1 MITFIKRYWLNILL
15 LAILNILIWLIIPY
29 QERKYL
35 QPDIDSIKEKSNL
48 ILILTEVI
56 LFGSTLIFFTVK
68 NFKSP
73 KKILF
78 SIFNIAML
86 SLAVFL
92 FFTSIFLAGT
102 LFLNSLSKNQIV
114 DKKYSIIYIDSNKTD
129 LLLWDIT
136 ENLSVQNHGVISTK
150 HLKNINLNDT
160 IILTF
165 KKGLLGV
172 NFDPKAK
179 TK

>member
-1 MITFIKRYWLNILL
+1 M
-15 LAILNILIWLIIPY
+15 
-29 QERKYL
+29 
-35 QPDIDSIKEKSNL
+35 
-48 ILILTEVI
+48 
-56 LFGSTLIFFTVK
+56 
-68 NFKSP
+68 
-73 KKILF
+73 
-78 SIFNIAML
+78 
-86 SLAVFL
+86 
-92 FFTSIFLAGT
+92 
-102 LFLNSLSKNQIV
+102 NSLSKNQIV